1 MSTVWIVAADSSRA
15 KILESPNRV
24 GPLTAV
30 QDLEHPESRLKNRD
44 LSADGPGRSFD
55 SAGQGRH
62 AMEPETEAREV
73 EAARFARQISRLL
86 REQSDHGRFDRLVL
100 AAPPEFLGLLRDS
113 LDKPVRDKISA
124 EVIKDIATESPDDI
138 RKHLPD
144 FLY

>member
-24 GPLTAV
+24 GPLTEV
-30 QDLEHPESRLKNRD
+30 QDLQHPESRLKNRE
-44 LSADGPGRSFD
+44 LNADEPGRSFD

-62 AMEPETEAREV
+62 AMEPEVEAREV
-73 EAARFARQISRLL
+73 EAGRFAKQLADFLKES
-86 REQSDHGRFDRLVL
+86 SDQGCFDRLVL
-100 AAPPEFLGLLRDS
+100 AAPPGFLGLLRDS
-113 LDKPVRDKISA
+113 LDKTVEDKISA
-124 EVIKDIATESPDDI
+124 EVIKNIAVESPEEI